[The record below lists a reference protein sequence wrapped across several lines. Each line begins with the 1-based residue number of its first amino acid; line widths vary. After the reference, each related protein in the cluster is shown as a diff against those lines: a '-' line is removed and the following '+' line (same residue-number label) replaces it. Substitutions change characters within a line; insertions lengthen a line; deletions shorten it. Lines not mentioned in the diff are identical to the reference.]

1 MNVNKLANSEG
12 LNLFSS
18 KKNKNAESA
27 ELKATIEMLSTSIE
41 SINQRLSSTNLD
53 ESFNTAL
60 KEFLPRVHKM
70 LQYLDQKVDKTQK
83 DITVLNNNF
92 YKFEKN
98 LSTSMNNLK
107 QTVTQQNTKINEA
120 MDKVEV
126 AQTTT
131 IRTVENSN
139 AHFKKKLDQMIEI
152 HLQEIKLMKDQN
164 VNFVKRMDSL
174 ESAIRDFLKNYE

>member
-1 MNVNKLANSEG
+1 MNINKIAGSEG

-18 KKNKNAESA
+18 KKNKNAESE
-27 ELKATIEMLSTSIE
+27 ELRATIEMLSTSIE

-83 DITVLNNNF
+83 DIIAMNNNF
-92 YKFEKN
+92 YKFETN
-98 LSTSMNNLK
+98 LATSINNLK
-107 QTVTQQNTKINEA
+107 QTITQQNTKINEA
-120 MDKVEV
+120 MDKIDVT
-126 AQTTT
+126 QTATT
-131 IRTVENSN
+131 RTVENSN

-152 HLQEIKLMKDQN
+152 HLQEIKLMKDEN
-164 VNFVKRMDSL
+164 TNFVKRMDGL
-174 ESAIRDFLKNYE
+174 ERAIRDFLKNYE

>member
-1 MNVNKLANSEG
+1 MVSTEG

-27 ELKATIEMLSTSIE
+27 ELRATIEMLSTNIE

-53 ESFNTAL
+53 ETFNNTL

-83 DITVLNNNF
+83 DITVMNNNF

-98 LSTSMNNLK
+98 LATNINNLK
-107 QTVTQQNTKINEA
+107 QTITQQNTKINEA
-120 MDKVEV
+120 MDKIDVT
-126 AQTTT
+126 QTATT
-131 IRTVENSN
+131 RIVENSN

-152 HLQEIKLMKDQN
+152 HLQEIKLMKEQN
-164 VNFVKRMDSL
+164 VNFVNRM
-174 ESAIRDFLKNYE
+174 ESFEKAIRDFLKNSI